1 MAGYDMSSASNEPA
15 AAAVEVPTG
24 LPPAPEGMSSRS
36 EGASAPESVVDA
48 DNPNNEPVAD
58 GQQDGTEPGDA
69 APALPFAPE
78 VAEFATALGFD
89 PAAITDPRAIETMQA
104 LHAAR
109 VEQVEAA
116 MKQTIDTMREP
127 VQETQQQADAA
138 PVGMSPMQQVQADFS
153 AALQNL
159 CALNGVSTEQEL
171 AEVNPGMY
179 QNLANA
185 YNSSLRDA
193 QVEEIQ
199 WIHSTETQKIEAA
212 RQEQARQEY
221 ALNVQA
227 YAEGNLSN
235 MQRENP
241 ELVSHLV
248 ESGMMDHI
256 EKLSGALG
264 VAPEAMLADQQFCS
278 YVAKAAQAMRMVD
291 NIPALIEKGVQ
302 DRIAAMR
309 KAGTAQTVASDSPVP
324 ADVGIFSR
332 LPGYGR
338 GVALV

>member
-36 EGASAPESVVDA
+36 EGAPAPESVIDT
-48 DNPNNEPVAD
+48 DNPNNDPAAD
-58 GQQDGTEPGDA
+58 GQQDGMDLGAEP
-69 APALPFAPE
+69 PALPFAPE

-109 VEQVEAA
+109 LEQVESA
-116 MKQTIDTMREP
+116 MRQTIEQMREP
-127 VQETQQQADAA
+127 VPQEQQQVEEA
-138 PVGMSPMQQVQADFS
+138 PVVLSPMQQVQADFS

-171 AEVNPGMY
+171 AEVNPAMY

-199 WIHSTETQKIEAA
+199 WIHSTELQKIEAS

-227 YAEGNLSN
+227 HAEGNLTN
-235 MQRENP
+235 LQRENP

-264 VAPEAMLADQQFCS
+264 VAPEAMLADQSFCS
-278 YVAKAAQAMRMVD
+278 YVAKAAQAIRMVD
-291 NIPALIEKGVQ
+291 NIPAMIEKGVQ
-302 DRIAAMR
+302 ERIAAMR
-309 KAGTAQTVASDSPVP
+309 KAGAAQTVASDSPVP
-324 ADVGIFSR
+324 ADVGIFAR
-332 LPGYGR
+332 TAGYGR